1 MLSRRFQLKR
11 MKQKFRNRG
20 LPSLKE
26 SAVDRRRQL
35 VTGRARVGGGIPP
48 KVFLWGLAFLLV
60 SGFIYFRRA
69 QAELEE
75 QRNAIFNKQRATAQ
89 LLSPKLI
96 PLRDTVEKY
105 VVELSK
111 PGKESIASGTDFQKV
126 LSSPTVY
133 LRVRLDEAR
142 DRTTLR
148 KAAAESLR
156 DGFTS
161 CLLRDESASSPTAG
175 RSCRESTECAPGEL
189 CNEYK
194 KCSQPSSPF
203 NMRLLYRGLLIL
215 SDEWTREVKEA
226 GTDTKLLAY
235 DRSLDAVTRVDIP
248 IAIEVH
254 QRARYALVVIDE
266 DPKEGL
272 PKPLSE
278 EYESAA
284 ERVQRVTHAARVG
297 LWDIQEDALLA
308 RLDGVADGELRAA
321 GTRAPELTQ
330 KTQAARARLAKSCG
344 LALQI
349 KSRLLAAA
357 DAQAVPSPGTP

>member
-1 MLSRRFQLKR
+1 

-20 LPSLKE
+20 LPSLKH

-48 KVFLWGLAFLLV
+48 KLFLWGLAFLLG
-60 SGFIYFRRA
+60 SGFIYFQRA
-69 QAELEE
+69 QAELEQ
-75 QRNAIFNKQRATAQ
+75 QRSAIFNKQRATAQ

-96 PLRDTVEKY
+96 PLRDAMEKY
-105 VVELSK
+105 VAELAK
-111 PGKESIASGTDFQKV
+111 PGKELITSGTDFQKV

-133 LRVRLDEAR
+133 LRVRLDEAL
-142 DRTTLR
+142 DRVTLR
-148 KAAAESLR
+148 RAAAESLR

-161 CLLRDESASSPTAG
+161 CLMRDPSAVSPTSG
-175 RSCRESTECAPGEL
+175 RACRESTECAPGEL

-194 KCSQPSSPF
+194 KCGRPSSPF

-215 SDEWTREVKEA
+215 SEEWTKEVKEA

-248 IAIEVH
+248 VAIEVH
-254 QRARYALVVIDE
+254 QRAQYALIVIDE

-272 PKPLSE
+272 PKPVTE
-278 EYESAA
+278 EYESPA
-284 ERVQRVTHAARVG
+284 ERVQRVAHAARVG
-297 LWDIQEDALLA
+297 IWDIRQDQLLA
-308 RLDGVADGELRAA
+308 RLNGEADGELRAA
-321 GTRAPELTQ
+321 GTRSPELSAETE
-330 KTQAARARLAKSCG
+330 AARARLAKSCG

-349 KSRLLAAA
+349 KSKLLTAAA
-357 DAQAVPSPGTP
+357 GSAETPTASGTP